1 MCRAVALSR
10 QPKQLARVRVAE
22 NARVICGIGHI
33 GRADV
38 FAVTLRYTDMDG
50 DPLPPFNATDYE
62 PPTCV
67 TCGLRIWQRVPP
79 Q

>member
-1 MCRAVALSR
+1 MSR
-10 QPKQLARVRVAE
+10 EPKLISRERVAE
-22 NARVICGIGHI
+22 RARVICGIGHI

-38 FAVTLRYTDMDG
+38 FTATLQYTDMDG
-50 DPLPPFNATDYE
+50 DPLPPFTSNEYE

-67 TCGLRIWQRVPP
+67 TCGLCIWQRVPP